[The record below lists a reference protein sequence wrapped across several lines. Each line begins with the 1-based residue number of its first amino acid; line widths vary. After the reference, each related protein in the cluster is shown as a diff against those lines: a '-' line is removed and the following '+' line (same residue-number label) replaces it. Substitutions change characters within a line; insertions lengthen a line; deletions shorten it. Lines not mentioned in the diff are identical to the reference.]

1 MRTSLS
7 VIAAMALALLATAGA
22 SAQSMFS
29 TGSNDMFG
37 GRSSGDF
44 NSGSMGLG
52 QSRSSGGTNTSL
64 QQLNLQTLGESV
76 FSTNQFQV
84 GSRNP
89 GDFVGAG
96 QDARSF
102 VGAATTGQE
111 FRRDTI
117 GPVEN
122 RSTANRPGAARARQR
137 QTELRTSVR
146 LGFTPARRAPAKA
159 PESVADRIV
168 RLGRFSMATPLEV
181 SVRNGTATLRGVVAT
196 ERERILA
203 EQMIRLEPGVW
214 AVNNELAL
222 AAVPSPDEAPQPA
235 TEAPN

>member
-1 MRTSLS
+1 MKTSLS
-7 VIAAMALALLATAGA
+7 VIAAMALALLATADA

-37 GRSSGDF
+37 GRSSGTF

-52 QSRSSGGTNTSL
+52 QSRTGGGANTSL

-76 FSTNQFQV
+76 FSANQFQV

-117 GPVEN
+117 GPAGN
-122 RSTANRPGAARARQR
+122 RSTANRPGAGRAR
-137 QTELRTSVR
+137 TELRTSVR
-146 LGFTPARRAPAKA
+146 LGFTHTRRTAAKA
-159 PESVADRIV
+159 RESVADRIV
-168 RLGRFSMATPLEV
+168 RLGRLSMPTPLEV
-181 SVRNGTATLRGVVAT
+181 LIRNGTATLRGVVAT

-222 AAVPSPDEAPQPA
+222 AAAPSPDETPRPA
-235 TEAPN
+235 TDAPN